1 MNSTIEKS
9 IFPEYYFI
17 SHFDLIHITY
27 VDINGVNQNIYYK
40 DRALID
46 KNLYENTISSITN
59 KNNPI
64 DIEKVTFEDLF
75 NYHDQ
80 Q

>member
-1 MNSTIEKS
+1 MINTFLP
-9 IFPEYYFI
+9 FP
-17 SHFDLIHITY
+17 
-27 VDINGVNQNIYYK
+27 NIYYK
-40 DRALID
+40 DRVLID

>member
-1 MNSTIEKS
+1 MFQLFQRPTCPLLRDSS
-9 IFPEYYFI
+9 
-17 SHFDLIHITY
+17 DITY